1 MKPGKDEM
9 TVPVR
14 NNQTI
19 IDAKNDLIRILER
32 ELDSSRKEID
42 LLKRE
47 NFQLRTRLD
56 NYRYAVGAKRFYS
69 PDDLAGI
76 LNVSKPT
83 IMSYMKKGLLKHT
96 VIVDPDG
103 QRKTY
108 RISESAFY
116 DFIGESAPEK
126 IL

>member
-1 MKPGKDEM
+1 M
-9 TVPVR
+9 TR
-14 NNQTI
+14 DDAENTNKQTI
-19 IDAKNDLIRILER
+19 IDAKNDLIRILEK

-56 NYRYAVGAKRFYS
+56 NYRYSAGAKRFYS

-76 LNVSKPT
+76 LNVSKTT
-83 IMSYMKKGLLKHT
+83 IMNYMKKGLLKHT
-96 VIVDPDG
+96 VIEDPDG

>member
-1 MKPGKDEM
+1 MEK
-9 TVPVR
+9 
-14 NNQTI
+14 NQTI

-56 NYRYAVGAKRFYS
+56 NYRYSASAKRFYS

-96 VIVDPDG
+96 VIEDPDG

-108 RISESAFY
+108 RISESSFY
-116 DFIGESAPEK
+116 DFIGEDAPEK

>member
-1 MKPGKDEM
+1 M
-9 TVPVR
+9 TVVVH
-14 NNQTI
+14 NNQTK

-32 ELDSSRKEID
+32 ELDSARKEID

-56 NYRYAVGAKRFYS
+56 YFRYAASAKRFYS

-76 LNVSKPT
+76 LNVSKTT

-96 VIVDPDG
+96 VIEDPDR

-108 RISESAFY
+108 RISEKAFY
-116 DFIGESAPEK
+116 DFIGEDAPEK